1 MVSSSTIETLRE
13 SLRSEQSQLEAWVRD
28 SMAAMDG
35 LHAELAEWERDLTR
49 RESDVERRESELRQS
64 TSDRETE
71 VAAELRLLR
80 RLIQRQ
86 GDALDRHAKAVD

>member
-28 SMAAMDG
+28 SMAAMDA

-49 RESDVERRESELRQS
+49 RESDVERRELELRQS

-86 GDALDRHAKAVD
+86 GDALDRHAKALD

>member
-28 SMAAMDG
+28 SMAAMDA

-49 RESDVERRESELRQS
+49 READVELRETELRQS
-64 TSDRETE
+64 AADRESE

-86 GDALDRHAKAVD
+86 GDASDQPAKSAE